1 LAVSPYRNIPSN
13 VTFSKCRIGT
23 KIINPSSVGIGRI
36 TFDRVTDGI
45 VGSTFLNSTV
55 SIAQNTINA
64 YRFGIS
70 LSNIDDVNY
79 LSINNN
85 TINILATSSIYG
97 PPVKYGISV
106 SAFFESCENSDI
118 RIKTNSIFV
127 NKGTSG
133 IQFKNIIGANV
144 NENQIT
150 RNGILSGLGTGNW
163 AAIRCEA
170 NTRAQITCNKVL
182 PGSSSFAPLRGKDF
196 LISNSKETFLSCNQ
210 ANGKT
215 INGIEF
221 TGANCTDSRIEG
233 NEIGNHKIGLYYSNT
248 AVVGPQPPTGVAN
261 TSGNKWNGTYTNSF
275 GSAAAVNA
283 NLGGDPNNP
292 LLALIIAN
300 QFRANQTSGTTI
312 YPLNYP
318 DNTFSTS
325 WFFSVEDPIIESCI
339 LNNCGNSGGGGG
351 TGGGGS
357 SSNPIEMTIQQAIAA
372 NIINTTAYT
381 EESKWMLEKNLIQ
394 LLMKDSLLLIDNSF
408 FDFYHNNNFISTK
421 QLLALED
428 SLRAAA
434 TQASLGNSILDSIAL
449 NILYWQEQALD
460 SALAEEATT
469 QLILLQENYNQ
480 FYEVNNALTQQI
492 KSERKEM
499 FLRAIDRNESIQP
512 ANNNEVLE
520 KTVNDIYFRTAAYG
534 IDTLTAS
541 DLRVLQT
548 IIHLCPQ
555 AGGNAV
561 YRARAIYEMIN
572 DSVEYDDS
580 TICRVAGYYRTAM
593 QEITEQINY
602 VPKVVAAEKFEFTV
616 FPNPIKSELNLLFNK
631 NTSGTIKINDA
642 LGKLVYSG
650 TMNNEVSKYLI
661 DLKHLSTGIYIITFS
676 NNKEFINKKFI
687 KQ

>member
-1 LAVSPYRNIPSN
+1 
-13 VTFSKCRIGT
+13 
-23 KIINPSSVGIGRI
+23 
-36 TFDRVTDGI
+36 
-45 VGSTFLNSTV
+45 
-55 SIAQNTINA
+55 
-64 YRFGIS
+64 
-70 LSNIDDVNY
+70 
-79 LSINNN
+79 
-85 TINILATSSIYG
+85 
-97 PPVKYGISV
+97 
-106 SAFFESCENSDI
+106 
-118 RIKTNSIFV
+118 
-127 NKGTSG
+127 
-133 IQFKNIIGANV
+133 
-144 NENQIT
+144 
-150 RNGILSGLGTGNW
+150 
-163 AAIRCEA
+163 
-170 NTRAQITCNKVL
+170 
-182 PGSSSFAPLRGKDF
+182 
-196 LISNSKETFLSCNQ
+196 
-210 ANGKT
+210 
-215 INGIEF
+215 
-221 TGANCTDSRIEG
+221 
-233 NEIGNHKIGLYYSNT
+233 
-248 AVVGPQPPTGVAN
+248 
-261 TSGNKWNGTYTNSF
+261 
-275 GSAAAVNA
+275 
-283 NLGGDPNNP
+283 
-292 LLALIIAN
+292 
-300 QFRANQTSGTTI
+300 
-312 YPLNYP
+312 
-318 DNTFSTS
+318 
-325 WFFSVEDPIIESCI
+325 
-339 LNNCGNSGGGGG
+339 
-351 TGGGGS
+351 
-357 SSNPIEMTIQQAIAA
+357 
-372 NIINTTAYT
+372 
-381 EESKWMLEKNLIQ
+381 
-394 LLMKDSLLLIDNSF
+394 
-408 FDFYHNNNFISTK
+408 
-421 QLLALED
+421 
-428 SLRAAA
+428 
-434 TQASLGNSILDSIAL
+434 
-449 NILYWQEQALD
+449 
-460 SALAEEATT
+460 
-469 QLILLQENYNQ
+469 LLQENYNQ

>member
-1 LAVSPYRNIPSN
+1 MVL
-13 VTFSKCRIGT
+13 
-23 KIINPSSVGIGRI
+23 
-36 TFDRVTDGI
+36 
-45 VGSTFLNSTV
+45 
-55 SIAQNTINA
+55 
-64 YRFGIS
+64 
-70 LSNIDDVNY
+70 LS
-79 LSINNN
+79 
-85 TINILATSSIYG
+85 
-97 PPVKYGISV
+97 
-106 SAFFESCENSDI
+106 
-118 RIKTNSIFV
+118 
-127 NKGTSG
+127 
-133 IQFKNIIGANV
+133 
-144 NENQIT
+144 
-150 RNGILSGLGTGNW
+150 
-163 AAIRCEA
+163 
-170 NTRAQITCNKVL
+170 
-182 PGSSSFAPLRGKDF
+182 F
-196 LISNSKETFLSCNQ
+196 LIAFIAPIGS
-210 ANGKT
+210 NGKT